1 MMRASRLAT
10 TGGAVVLAACATFN
24 PVDPLRPRVA
34 FDMHC
39 AEGQMTFTPL
49 SGDCFKEHLNDAA
62 DELPKYYTCTLGV
75 SGCGQQATYV
85 HVPNGDW
92 VMNSTD
98 SASRAAPS
106 Q

>member
-1 MMRASRLAT
+1 MRSTRLAVSS
-10 TGGAVVLAACATFN
+10 AVVLAACATFN

-39 AEGQMTFTPL
+39 GEGQVTITPL
-49 SGDCFKEHLNDAA
+49 SGDCFKEHLIDAA
-62 DELPKYYTCTLGV
+62 DKLPKYYACTLGV

-92 VMNSTD
+92 VMNSTYN
-98 SASRAAPS
+98 ASRVAPS